1 MKIKISDIEVSD
13 IFNCR
18 GPIAPMDVTSTAKS
32 LEEHGLIQ
40 PIVVRLMP
48 QSWQEHTLKKYSLVC
63 GFRRL
68 TAADKI
74 LKWPEIEATV
84 HENMTDEQARIIN
97 FAENL
102 ERKDLSLMQEA
113 NAVMALKTYG
123 LNRDGIAAK
132 LNKSPAWVQLREQAS
147 YMPPE
152 IQKALDK
159 GELTQR
165 DLRELYVLRDDPQQ
179 QMERAKKLRAKNMKE
194 LDKDEV
200 KDILKT
206 EKKTKNN
213 IKRIRS
219 PGEIEIM
226 QDVIR
231 ELKGNGLETR
241 LLGWCA
247 GYVSDVEIHMDL
259 KDKFPGH
266 QIPEEIINA
275 EYVA

>member
-1 MKIKISDIEVSD
+1 MKIKISDIEVSE

-18 GPIAPMDVTSTAKS
+18 GHIAPMDVASTAKS
-32 LEEHGLIQ
+32 IQDLGLIQ

-48 QSWQEHTLKKYSLVC
+48 EEWQKHTLKKYSLVC

-74 LKWPEIEATV
+74 LKWSEIEATV
-84 HENMTDEQARIIN
+84 HENMSDEQARVVN

-123 LNRDGIAAK
+123 LNRDGISK
-132 LNKSPAWVQLREQAS
+132 QLNKSPAWVQLREQAAN
-147 YMPPE
+147 MPAE

-159 GELTQR
+159 NELTQR

-194 LDKDEV
+194 LDKDGV
-200 KDILKT
+200 KDVLKT

-219 PGEIEIM
+219 PGEIELM
-226 QDVIR
+226 QDVLR
-231 ELKGNGLETR
+231 DLKGNGLETR

-259 KDKFPGH
+259 KENFPGH
-266 QIPEEIINA
+266 QIPEDIINA